1 MFQKKSHPVKIKINY
16 YAQVLKNQKKKKN
29 RKKRGNVNAQEKK
42 SDNWQCD
49 CPEKEKEKAKN
60 KKGATLLLRK
70 KKKLIMMSLNLRG
83 IYLIYNDVETVWLV
97 DPFPYLQGSYDVY
110 FTDDMAAVSTPTLL
124 LTYVV
129 CYLWKIVPSVAYKLQ

>member
-16 YAQVLKNQKKKKN
+16 YAQVLKNQKKKKKN

-60 KKGATLLLRK
+60 KKGATLLLEK
-70 KKKLIMMSLNLRG
+70 KMIMMSLNLRG
-83 IYLIYNDVETVWLV
+83 VYLIYNDVETVWLV
-97 DPFPYLQGSYDVY
+97 DPLPYLQGSHDVY

-124 LTYVV
+124 LTYAM
-129 CYLWKIVPSVAYKLQ
+129 CYLWKIVPSVAYKLR